1 MYKIGIDVGGTFTD
15 FVVAEDGAHPR
26 IFKTHTTPAD
36 PSIGVMNGLR
46 EAASACGLS
55 LDQFLS
61 GTDLVIHGSTVATNT
76 LVERKGATV
85 GLVTTDGFRDLL
97 EMREGLKED
106 RYNLRMKMVEPLAA
120 RYLRVGVPERVR
132 ASGRVE
138 RPLDEDALVESL
150 DYLVAEGAE
159 ALAVCYLFSY
169 LNPAH
174 EQRTAEIIRD
184 RYPDLY
190 ASLSHQV
197 IPQIKEFDRL
207 STTVV
212 NSYVGPVFSRY
223 LSNLAQRFEAYPRLS
238 DVLIMQSNGGVAP
251 IADSARMAVRA
262 ILSGPAG
269 GVSAAAHIGQQ
280 LHEPRIIAFDM
291 GGTSTDISLIENG
304 VPHIANEKFE
314 AGWKIAAP
322 MIDIHTLGAGGGS
335 IARVDD
341 GGILHVGPD
350 SAGADPGPACYGR
363 GGDRPTV
370 TDASLV
376 LGYLDPANFLGGR
389 AGLDPAAAQRALD
402 AHVATPLHLSGVESA
417 FGVYKVVC
425 TTMAEGIR
433 LMSVSRGV
441 DPRAFTIMGFGG
453 ASGLHASEVARQL
466 QIEKVYIPSSAPVL
480 SAYGMLNTDIRY
492 DYFRSHPVSLDR
504 IDFTELRAI
513 LAELASEGRDK
524 LLSQG
529 VPASAIEIQYSADM
543 RYLDQIYEVTVPVPA
558 LDQSDAEF
566 FRQLTSNFHSRYEE
580 LYSYAQQDQE
590 VRLITLRITAV
601 GKLPRISQLDR
612 TGDGSAE
619 DGSAA
624 EPTGSRRV
632 YLGQWHDAPTYAAGS
647 LPPGAEIDG
656 PAVLES
662 EFTTVLVWPGDHA
675 TVDSMGGI
683 ALTVSPDA
691 AQPPPVIPAQAGI
704 QTPVSSQAPA
714 SAPVSLEPGD
724 TAGLSGDR
732 PADTSPIPSPVIPA
746 QAGIQTP
753 VSAGANGQESG
764 ANDPITLAVVE
775 HRLESI
781 AQEMTEAM
789 LRTAMSQILNSSRDF
804 STAILDGDCQLV
816 AQGEGIP
823 VHISALPVAGAAV
836 RDYFGDDIH
845 EGDLFILN
853 DPYFGGSHLP
863 DITIIRPIFHEGRLL
878 FYGVNRA
885 HHSDVGGGTHGGYNP
900 GANEIFQ
907 EGIRI
912 PPLKLYDR
920 GVPRDDLFRMLSA
933 NVRQPENFLG
943 DLNAQIGSVLLA
955 EERVRDLLAEY
966 GPDRLVSVVSEILA
980 ATERQVRQF
989 ISGWPDGVYHG
1000 ESFVDDDGFDSK
1012 LVPIRARVTI
1022 DGDSLTIDLS
1032 DSSPQVEGF
1041 INSAYANTR
1050 SLAHAAIMYLAPM
1063 DVARNEGSMRPV
1075 RIVAPRGLVVNA
1087 NPPAAV
1093 CMSTNHCAEEVVEA
1107 VFKALAP
1114 AIPAAVTAGF
1124 SRRLRYA
1131 ITGHDP
1137 RTGRQF
1143 IWHFFLA
1150 RGGGGASEGID
1161 GWSNVG
1167 EVNVAGGIRS
1177 PSIEVTEERFPF
1189 FIQRHELR
1197 PDSGGVG
1204 AWRGGLGAVCD
1215 LVYEG
1220 EGPALLNTAG
1230 DGIVVP
1236 PFGLFGA
1243 DDGLPHHYKIVSN
1256 GSERVLGSKE
1266 VGVLVKPGDHI
1277 ICLSSGGGG
1286 YGNPTDRPHDAA
1298 TWDLKNGYVTR

>member
-15 FVVAEDGAHPR
+15 FVVAAETGQPR
-26 IFKTHTTPAD
+26 FFKTQTTPGD
-36 PSIGVMNGLR
+36 PSRGVMAGLGD
-46 EAASACGLS
+46 AAAAYGLA
-55 LDQFLS
+55 LEEFL
-61 GTDLVIHGSTVATNT
+61 GDTDLVIHGSTVATNT

-85 GLVTTDGFRDLL
+85 GLITTDGFRDLL

-106 RYNLRMKMVEPLAA
+106 RYNLRMTPVEPLAA
-120 RYLRVGVPERVR
+120 RYLRVEVSERIR
-132 ASGRVE
+132 ANGKVHRA
-138 RPLDEDALVESL
+138 LDIAQLEEQL
-150 DYLVAEGAE
+150 DYLQREGAE
-159 ALAVCYLFSY
+159 ALAVCFLFSY
-169 LNPAH
+169 LNPDH
-174 EQRTAEIIRD
+174 ERQAGEIIR
-184 RYPDLY
+184 RRFPGMYT
-190 ASLSHQV
+190 SLSHEV

-207 STTVV
+207 STTVI

-223 LSNLAQRFEAYPRLS
+223 LAHLGERFDAYPQLN

-251 IADSARMAVRA
+251 IDDSSRMAVRA

-269 GVSAAAHIGQQ
+269 GVSAAAYLGQ
-280 LHEPRIIAFDM
+280 LLDEPRIVAFDM

-335 IARVDD
+335 IARVDE
-341 GGILHVGPD
+341 GGILHVGPE
-350 SAGADPGPACYGR
+350 SAGADPGPACYGK
-363 GGDRPTV
+363 GGGNPTV
-370 TDASLV
+370 TDASLA
-376 LGYLDPANFLGGR
+376 LGYLDAANFLGGR
-389 AGLDPAAAQRALD
+389 AVLDSVAAERALTDRVAHPLGLND
-402 AHVATPLHLSGVESA
+402 AEAA
-417 FGVYKVVC
+417 YGVYKVVC
-425 TTMAEGIR
+425 TTIAEGIR
-433 LMSVSRGV
+433 LMSVQRGV
-441 DPRAFTIMGFGG
+441 DPREFTMMGFGG

-466 QIEKVYIPSSAPVL
+466 QVGKVYIPASAPVL
-480 SAYGMLNTDIRY
+480 SAYGMLNTDIKY
-492 DYFRSHPVSLDR
+492 DYFRSYPVSLDR
-504 IDFTELRAI
+504 LNLRELRSI
-513 LAELASEGRDK
+513 LDELGAQGREK

-529 VPASAIEIQYSADM
+529 VAENAVEIHYSADM
-543 RYLDQIYEVTVPVPA
+543 RYLDQIYEVTVPLPDPA
-558 LDQSDAEF
+558 HADAEF
-566 FRQLTSNFHSRYEE
+566 VAEVTSNFHRRYEE
-580 LYSYAQQDQE
+580 LYSYNQQEQE
-590 VRLITLRITAV
+590 VRLVTLRVAAI
-601 GKLPRISQLDR
+601 GKLPRIAQLDQAGNAG
-612 TGDGSAE
+612 TAV
-619 DGSAA
+619 AV
-624 EPTGSRRV
+624 GSRRV
-632 YLGQWHDAPTYAAGS
+632 YMGEWLDTPTYAADG
-647 LPPGAEIDG
+647 LPAGAEISG
-656 PAVLES
+656 PAILES
-662 EFTTVLVWPGDHA
+662 DFTTILVWPGDHA
-675 TVDSMGGI
+675 TVDAMGGVE
-683 ALTVSPDA
+683 LTIDLKS
-691 AQPPPVIPAQAGI
+691 
-704 QTPVSSQAPA
+704 
-714 SAPVSLEPGD
+714 
-724 TAGLSGDR
+724 
-732 PADTSPIPSPVIPA
+732 
-746 QAGIQTP
+746 
-753 VSAGANGQESG
+753 SAGG
-764 ANDPITLAVVE
+764 ADGHADSAEADPITLAVVE

-836 RDYFGDDIH
+836 GDYFGDDIH
-845 EGDLFILN
+845 DGDLFILN

-863 DITIIRPIFHEGRLL
+863 DITIIRPMFYEGRLL

-907 EGIRI
+907 EGLRI
-912 PPLKLYDR
+912 PPLRLYDR
-920 GVPRDDLFRMLSA
+920 GVPRNDLLQMMSA

-943 DLNAQIGSVLLA
+943 DLNAQIGSVMLAAQRIQALLA
-955 EERVRDLLAEY
+955 DY
-966 GPDRLVSVVSEILA
+966 GSDRLMAVVAEILN

-989 ISGWPDGVYHG
+989 IAGWPDGVYHG
-1000 ESFVDDDGFDSK
+1000 ESLVDDDGFDSK
-1012 LVPIRARVTI
+1012 LVPIRAKVTI
-1022 DGDSLTIDLS
+1022 AGDSMTIDLS

-1075 RIVAPRGLVVNA
+1075 QIIAPRGLVVNA
-1087 NPPAAV
+1087 NPPAPV

-1114 AIPAAVTAGF
+1114 AIPSAVSAGF

-1131 ITGHDP
+1131 ITGKDP

-1150 RGGGGASEGID
+1150 RGGGGASKGFD

-1167 EVNVAGGIRS
+1167 EINVAGGIRS

-1189 FIQRHELR
+1189 FVERHELR

-1215 LVYEG
+1215 LIYEG
-1220 EGPALLNTAG
+1220 DGPALLNTAG

-1243 DDGLPHHYKIVSN
+1243 TDGLPHHYKITSN
-1256 GSERVLGSKE
+1256 GTDRVLGSKE
-1266 VGVLVKPGDHI
+1266 VGVVVNPGDHV

-1286 YGNPTDRPHDAA
+1286 YGAQQERDKGAR
-1298 TWDLKNGYVTR
+1298 TWDLKNGYVTG

>member
-15 FVVAEDGAHPR
+15 FVVAAEGERPR
-26 IFKTHTTPAD
+26 FFKTQSTPDD
-36 PSIGVMNGLR
+36 PSLGVMNGLQQ
-46 EAASACGLS
+46 AADSCGLS
-55 LDQFLS
+55 LDQLL
-61 GTDLVIHGSTVATNT
+61 GETDLVIHGSTVATNT
-76 LVERKGATV
+76 LVERKGARV

-106 RYNLRMKMVEPLAA
+106 RYNLRMKQVEPLAA
-120 RYLRVGVPERVR
+120 RYLRAGVPERVR
-132 ASGRVE
+132 ANGAVE
-138 RPLDEDALVESL
+138 RPLDESALVESL
-150 DYLVAEGAE
+150 EYLVDEGAE
-159 ALAVCYLFSY
+159 ALAVCFLFSY

-174 EQRTAEIIRD
+174 EKQAWEKIRSLF
-184 RYPDLY
+184 PDVY
-190 ASLSHQV
+190 TSLSHEV

-207 STTVV
+207 STTVI

-223 LSNLAQRFEAYPRLS
+223 LAHLGERFEAYPRLR
-238 DVLIMQSNGGVAP
+238 DVLIMQSNGGVAS
-251 IADSARMAVRA
+251 IGDSSQMAVRA

-269 GVSAAAHIGQQ
+269 GVSAAAYLGQ
-280 LHEPRIIAFDM
+280 LLEEPKIIAFDM

-335 IARVDD
+335 IARVDE

-350 SAGADPGPACYGR
+350 SAGAEPGPACYGR
-363 GGDRPTV
+363 GGVRPTV
-370 TDASLV
+370 TDASLA

-389 AGLDPAAAQRALD
+389 ASIDLSAAERALAND
-402 AHVATPLHLSGVESA
+402 VASPLGLTTAEA
-417 FGVYKVVC
+417 AYGVYKVVC

-433 LMSVSRGV
+433 LMSVQRGV
-441 DPRAFTIMGFGG
+441 DPREFTIMGFGG

-466 QIEKVYIPSSAPVL
+466 QVEKVYIPASAPVL
-480 SAYGMLNTDIRY
+480 SAYGMLNTDIKY
-492 DYFRSHPVSLDR
+492 DFFRSYPVSLDR
-504 IDFTELRAI
+504 IDLSELRAI
-513 LAELASEGRDK
+513 LDELGEQGREK
-524 LLSQG
+524 LSTQG
-529 VPASAIEIQYSADM
+529 AADEAVEIQYSADM
-543 RYLDQIYEVTVPVPA
+543 RYLDQIYEVTVPLPDPG
-558 LDQSDAEF
+558 LPDAEF
-566 FRQLTSNFHSRYEE
+566 LAELTANFHQRYEE
-580 LYSYAQQDQE
+580 LYSYNQQNQE
-590 VRLITLRITAV
+590 VRLITLRVSAV
-601 GKLPRISQLDR
+601 GKLPRIAQLDKH
-612 TGDGSAE
+612 TGEHEAS
-619 DGSAA
+619 
-624 EPTGSRRV
+624 PVGSRRV
-632 YLGQWHDAPTYAAGS
+632 FLGNWTEAPAYAADS
-647 LPPGAEIDG
+647 LPAGAEIPG
-656 PAVLES
+656 PAILES
-662 EFTTVLVWPGDHA
+662 EFTTILVL
-675 TVDSMGGI
+675 
-683 ALTVSPDA
+683 
-691 AQPPPVIPAQAGI
+691 
-704 QTPVSSQAPA
+704 
-714 SAPVSLEPGD
+714 PGD
-724 TAGLSGDR
+724 TATVDAMGGIELRVGREAASAPGDMA
-732 PADTSPIPSPVIPA
+732 PASTETDGTHGDA
-746 QAGIQTP
+746 HD
-753 VSAGANGQESG
+753 
-764 ANDPITLAVVE
+764 DPITLAVVE

-804 STAILDGDCQLV
+804 STAILDRDCQLV

-836 RDYFGDDIH
+836 RDYFGEEIH
-845 EGDLFILN
+845 DGDLFILN

-863 DITIIRPIFHEGRLL
+863 DITIIRPVFHEGRLL

-907 EGIRI
+907 EGLRI
-912 PPLKLYDR
+912 PPLKLYDK
-920 GVPRDDLFRMLSA
+920 GVPRNDLLQMLSA
-933 NVRQPENFLG
+933 NVRQSENFLG
-943 DLNAQIGSVLLA
+943 DLNAQIGSVMLAAQRIGSLLA
-955 EERVRDLLAEY
+955 DY
-966 GPDRLVSVVSEILA
+966 GPDRLMAVVAEILA

-1012 LVPIRARVTI
+1012 LVPIRAKVTI
-1022 DGDSLTIDLS
+1022 AGDSMTIDLS

-1075 RIVAPRGLVVNA
+1075 QIVAPRGLVVNA
-1087 NPPAAV
+1087 NPPAPV
-1093 CMSTNHCAEEVVEA
+1093 CMSTNHCAEEIVEA

-1114 AIPAAVTAGF
+1114 AIPAAVSAGF

-1150 RGGGGASEGID
+1150 RGGGGASQGVD

-1189 FIQRHELR
+1189 FVERHELR

-1215 LVYEG
+1215 MVYEG

-1243 DDGLPHHYKIVSN
+1243 ADGLPHHYKIITN
-1256 GSERVLGSKE
+1256 GTERVLGSKE
-1266 VGVLVKPGDHI
+1266 VGVVVNPGDHI
-1277 ICLSSGGGG
+1277 VCLSSGGGG
-1286 YGNPTDRPHDAA
+1286 YGQPEDRDEDAS
-1298 TWDLKNGYVTR
+1298 TWDLKNGYVTG

>member
-15 FVVAEDGAHPR
+15 FVVAGESGQPR
-26 IFKTHTTPAD
+26 FFKTASTPDD
-36 PSIGVMNGLR
+36 PSIGVMAGLQD
-46 EAASACGLS
+46 AADAYGLS
-55 LDQFLS
+55 LDRFL
-61 GTDLVIHGSTVATNT
+61 GDTDLVIHGSTVATNT
-76 LVERKGATV
+76 LVERKGAEV

-106 RYNLRMKMVEPLAA
+106 RYNLRMNMVEPLAA
-120 RYLRVGVPERVR
+120 RYLRVGIPERVR
-132 ASGRVE
+132 ASGKVE
-138 RPLDEDALVESL
+138 RPLDEAVLIESL
-150 DYLVAEGAE
+150 DYLVSEGAE
-159 ALAVCYLFSY
+159 ALAVCFLFSY
-169 LNPAH
+169 LNPSH
-174 EQRTAEIIRD
+174 ERRAAEMIRE

-190 ASLSHQV
+190 ASLSHEV

-207 STTVV
+207 STTVI

-223 LSNLAQRFEAYPRLS
+223 LANLAQRFEAYPRLN

-251 IADSARMAVRA
+251 ISDSSRMAVRA

-269 GVSAAAHIGQQ
+269 GVSAAAYIGQ
-280 LHEPRIIAFDM
+280 LLGEPRLIAFDM

-304 VPHIANEKFE
+304 IPHVANEKFE

-335 IARVDD
+335 IARVDE
-341 GGILHVGPD
+341 GGILHVGPE
-350 SAGADPGPACYGR
+350 SAGAEPGPACYGR
-363 GGDRPTV
+363 GGENPTV
-370 TDASLV
+370 TDASLA
-376 LGYLDPANFLGGR
+376 LGYLDAANFLGGR
-389 AGLDPAAAQRALD
+389 ACLDTAAAEQALAD
-402 AHVATPLHLSGVESA
+402 HVGTPLGLSTVESA
-417 FGVYKVVC
+417 FGVFRVVC
-425 TTMAEGIR
+425 TSIAEGIR
-433 LMSVSRGV
+433 LMSVQRGV
-441 DPRAFTIMGFGG
+441 DPRDFTIMGFGG
-453 ASGLHASEVARQL
+453 ASGLHSSEVARQL
-466 QIEKVYIPSSAPVL
+466 EVSRVYIPASAPVL
-480 SAYGMLNTDIRY
+480 SAYGMLNTDIKY
-492 DYFRSHPVSLDR
+492 DFFRSYPVSLDR
-504 IDFTELRAI
+504 ADLNELRSI
-513 LAELASEGRDK
+513 LDELAGQGRDK
-524 LLSQG
+524 LLDQG
-529 VPASAIEIQYSADM
+529 LPAEAVEIQYSADM
-543 RYLDQIYEVTVPVPA
+543 RYLDQIYEVTVPLPDPT
-558 LDQSDAEF
+558 LPDSEF
-566 FRQLTSNFHSRYEE
+566 IARLTDNFHSRYQE
-580 LYSYAQQDQE
+580 LYSYNQQDQE
-590 VRLITLRITAV
+590 VRLVTLRVAAV
-601 GKLPRISQLDR
+601 GKLPRISQLEQTPADV
-612 TGDGSAE
+612 TAD
-619 DGSAA
+619 
-624 EPTGSRRV
+624 PNGSRRI
-632 YLGQWHDAPTYAAGS
+632 YLGEWQDAPTFAADT
-647 LPPGAEIDG
+647 LPAGAEIDG
-656 PAVLES
+656 PAILES
-662 EFTTVLVWPGDHA
+662 EFTTILVWPGDRA
-675 TVDSMGGI
+675 AVDAMGGVEI
-683 ALTVSPDA
+683 LVNLEAAAVAPD
-691 AQPPPVIPAQAGI
+691 
-704 QTPVSSQAPA
+704 TCS
-714 SAPVSLEPGD
+714 E
-724 TAGLSGDR
+724 
-732 PADTSPIPSPVIPA
+732 
-746 QAGIQTP
+746 
-753 VSAGANGQESG
+753 SAGAGGED
-764 ANDPITLAVVE
+764 DPITLAVVE

-845 EGDLFILN
+845 DGDLFILN

-863 DITIIRPIFHEGRLL
+863 DITIIRPVFHQGRLL

-907 EGIRI
+907 EGLRI

-920 GVPRDDLFRMLSA
+920 GTPRYDLLQMMSA
-933 NVRQPENFLG
+933 NVRQSENFLG
-943 DLNAQIGSVLLA
+943 DLNAQIGSVMLA
-955 EERVRDLLAEY
+955 GRRIGDLLAEY
-966 GPDRLVSVVSEILA
+966 GADRLMTVVSEILA
-980 ATERQVRQF
+980 ATERQVRRF
-989 ISGWPDGVYHG
+989 ISGWPDGVYRG

-1012 LVPIRARVTI
+1012 LVPIRAKVTI
-1022 DGDSLTIDLS
+1022 AGDSMAIDLS

-1075 RIVAPRGLVVNA
+1075 QIIAPRGLVVNA
-1087 NPPAAV
+1087 NPPAPV

-1114 AIPAAVTAGF
+1114 AIPAAVSAGF

-1150 RGGGGASEGID
+1150 RGGGGASEGFD

-1167 EVNVAGGIRS
+1167 EINVAGGIRS

-1189 FIQRHELR
+1189 FIERHELR

-1204 AWRGGLGAVCD
+1204 EWRGGLGAVCD

-1220 EGPALLNTAG
+1220 DGPALLNTAG

-1243 DDGLPHHYKIVSN
+1243 TDGLPHHYKIVNN
-1256 GSERVLGSKE
+1256 GTERVLGSKE
-1266 VGVLVKPGDHI
+1266 VGVVVNPGDHI
-1277 ICLSSGGGG
+1277 VCLSSGGGG
-1286 YGNPTDRPHDAA
+1286 YGSAAERDAGA
-1298 TWDLKNGYVTR
+1298 AAWDLKNGYVTR

>member
-15 FVVAEDGAHPR
+15 FVVSGETGQPR
-26 IFKTHTTPAD
+26 YFKTQTTPDD
-36 PSIGVMNGLR
+36 PSLGVMTGLQ
-46 EAASACGLS
+46 EAAAAYDLP
-55 LDQFLS
+55 LEQFL
-61 GTDLVIHGSTVATNT
+61 GNTDLVIHGSTVATNT

-85 GLVTTDGFRDLL
+85 GLLTTDGFRDLL

-106 RYNLRMKMVEPLAA
+106 RYNLRMTPVEPLSA
-120 RYLRVGVPERVR
+120 RYLRVGVPERIR
-132 ASGRVE
+132 ASGHVE
-138 RPLDEDALVESL
+138 VPLDEAALLEQL
-150 DYLVAEGAE
+150 DYLIQEGAE
-159 ALAVCYLFSY
+159 ALAVCFLFSY

-174 EQRTAEIIRD
+174 ERRAAEIVRSKF
-184 RYPDLY
+184 PDVY
-190 ASLSHQV
+190 ASLSHEV

-207 STTVV
+207 STTVI

-223 LSNLAQRFEAYPRLS
+223 LANLAQRFESYPQLN

-251 IADSARMAVRA
+251 IDDSSRMAVRA

-269 GVSAAAHIGQQ
+269 GVSAAAYLGQ
-280 LHEPRIIAFDM
+280 LLEEPKIIAFDM

-350 SAGADPGPACYGR
+350 SAGADPGPSCYAK
-363 GGDRPTV
+363 GGVDPTV
-370 TDASLV
+370 TDASLA
-376 LGYLDPANFLGGR
+376 LGYLDASNFLGGR
-389 AGLDPAAAQRALD
+389 AKLDSAAAMRAIADHVGSPLNLSD
-402 AHVATPLHLSGVESA
+402 AEAA

-425 TTMAEGIR
+425 TTIAEGIR
-433 LMSVSRGV
+433 LMSVQRGV
-441 DPRAFTIMGFGG
+441 DPREFTMMGFGG
-453 ASGLHASEVARQL
+453 ASGLHAAEVARQL
-466 QIEKVYIPSSAPVL
+466 QVAKVYIPASAPVL
-480 SAYGMLNTDIRY
+480 SAYGMLNTDTKY
-492 DYFRSHPVSLDR
+492 DFFRSYPVSLDR
-504 IDFTELRAI
+504 LDLNELRAI
-513 LAELASEGRDK
+513 LDELGTQGQEK
-524 LLSQG
+524 LLEQA
-529 VPASAIEIQYSADM
+529 VTPDAVEIQYSADM
-543 RYLDQIYEVTVPVPA
+543 RYLDQIYEVTVPLPDPSLPVT
-558 LDQSDAEF
+558 EF
-566 FRQLTSNFHSRYEE
+566 VGLLTDNFHQRYQD
-580 LYSYAQQDQE
+580 LFSYNQQDQE
-590 VRLITLRITAV
+590 VRLVTLRVAAI
-601 GKLPRISQLDR
+601 GKLPRIAQLDQP
-612 TGDGSAE
+612 GDGDE
-619 DGSAA
+619 AA
-624 EPTGSRRV
+624 SVGSRRV
-632 YLGQWHDAPTYAAGS
+632 YMGEWLDTPTYAADT
-647 LPPGAEIDG
+647 LPAGVEIPG
-656 PAVLES
+656 PAIIES
-662 EFTTVLVWPGDHA
+662 EFTTILVSPGDRA
-675 TVDSMGGI
+675 AVDAMGGVE
-683 ALTVSPDA
+683 LTVNPEAERLGADGAADSTDA
-691 AQPPPVIPAQAGI
+691 
-704 QTPVSSQAPA
+704 
-714 SAPVSLEPGD
+714 
-724 TAGLSGDR
+724 
-732 PADTSPIPSPVIPA
+732 
-746 QAGIQTP
+746 
-753 VSAGANGQESG
+753 
-764 ANDPITLAVVE
+764 DPITLAVVE

-845 EGDLFILN
+845 DGDLFILN

-863 DITIIRPIFHEGRLL
+863 DITIIRPVFHQGRLL

-907 EGIRI
+907 EGLRI
-912 PPLKLYDR
+912 PPLRLYDR
-920 GVPRDDLFRMLSA
+920 GVPRNDLLQMMSA

-943 DLNAQIGSVLLA
+943 DLNAQIGSVMLA
-955 EERVRDLLAEY
+955 ARRIGDLLSEY
-966 GPDRLVSVVSEILA
+966 GADRLMAVVAEILN

-989 ISGWPDGVYHG
+989 VASWPDGIYHG

-1012 LVPIRARVTI
+1012 LVPIRAQVTI
-1022 DGDSLTIDLS
+1022 AGDSLTIDLS
-1032 DSSPQVEGF
+1032 ESSPQVEGF

-1075 RIVAPRGLVVNA
+1075 QIIAPRGLVVNA
-1087 NPPAAV
+1087 NPPAPV

-1114 AIPAAVTAGF
+1114 AIPGAVSAGF

-1131 ITGHDP
+1131 ITGKDP

-1150 RGGGGASEGID
+1150 RGGGGASEGFD

-1167 EVNVAGGIRS
+1167 EINVAGGIRS
-1177 PSIEVTEERFPF
+1177 PSIEVTEERFPLF
-1189 FIQRHELR
+1189 VQRHELR
-1197 PDSGGVG
+1197 PDSGGEG
-1204 AWRGGLGAVCD
+1204 QWRGGLGAVCD

-1243 DDGLPHHYKIVSN
+1243 DDGLPHHYKITSN
-1256 GSERVLGSKE
+1256 GDERVLGSKE
-1266 VGVLVKPGDHI
+1266 VGVVVNPGDRI
-1277 ICLSSGGGG
+1277 VCLSSGGGG
-1286 YGNPTDRPHDAA
+1286 YGSPGERDKDAA
-1298 TWDLKNGYVTR
+1298 TWDLKNGYVSG

>member
-15 FVVAEDGAHPR
+15 FVVAGESGRPR
-26 IFKTHTTPAD
+26 FFKTATTPDD
-36 PSIGVMNGLR
+36 PSIGVMAGLR
-46 EAASACGLS
+46 DAADAYGQS
-55 LDQFLS
+55 LDKFL
-61 GTDLVIHGSTVATNT
+61 GDTDLVNHGSTVATNT
-76 LVERKGATV
+76 LVERKGAQV
-85 GLVTTDGFRDLL
+85 GLITTDGFRDLL

-106 RYNLRMKMVEPLAA
+106 RYNLRMTMVEPLAA
-120 RYLRVGVPERVR
+120 RYLRVGIPERIR
-132 ASGRVE
+132 ASGKVE
-138 RPLDEDALVESL
+138 RPLDEAALVENL
-150 DYLVAEGAE
+150 DYLVNEGAE
-159 ALAVCYLFSY
+159 ALAVCFLFSY
-169 LNPAH
+169 LNPSH
-174 EQRTAEIIRD
+174 EQRASEIIRQ

-190 ASLSHQV
+190 ASLSHEV

-207 STTVV
+207 STTVI

-223 LSNLAQRFEAYPRLS
+223 LANLAQRFEAYPRLR

-251 IADSARMAVRA
+251 ISDSSRMAVRA

-269 GVSAAAHIGQQ
+269 GVSAAAYIGQM
-280 LHEPRIIAFDM
+280 LGEPKIIAFDM

-304 VPHIANEKFE
+304 TPHVANEKFE

-335 IARVDD
+335 IARVDE
-341 GGILHVGPD
+341 GGILHVGPE
-350 SAGADPGPACYGR
+350 SAGAEPGPACYGR
-363 GGDRPTV
+363 GGENPTV
-370 TDASLV
+370 TDASLA
-376 LGYLDPANFLGGR
+376 LGYLDAANFLGGR
-389 AGLDPAAAQRALD
+389 ASLDTAAAEQSLAD
-402 AHVATPLHLSGVESA
+402 HVGAPLNLSNIESA
-417 FGVYKVVC
+417 FGVFKVVC
-425 TTMAEGIR
+425 TSIAEGIR
-433 LMSVSRGV
+433 LMSVQRGV
-441 DPRAFTIMGFGG
+441 DPRDFTIMGFGG

-466 QIEKVYIPSSAPVL
+466 EVSKVYIPASAPVL
-480 SAYGMLNTDIRY
+480 SAYGMLNTDIKY
-492 DYFRSHPVSLDR
+492 DFFRSYPVSLDR
-504 IDFTELRAI
+504 LDLDELRSI
-513 LAELASEGRDK
+513 LDDLASQGRAK
-524 LLSQG
+524 LHDQG
-529 VPASAIEIQYSADM
+529 MPPDAVEIQYSADM
-543 RYLDQIYEVTVPVPA
+543 RYLDQIYEVTVPLPDPT
-558 LDQSDAEF
+558 LPDSEF
-566 FRQLTSNFHSRYEE
+566 IARLTDNFHSRYQE
-580 LYSYAQQDQE
+580 LYSYNQQDQE
-590 VRLITLRITAV
+590 VRLVTLRVAAI
-601 GKLPRISQLDR
+601 GKLPRIAQSDQRRD
-612 TGDGSAE
+612 DSAP
-619 DGSAA
+619 A
-624 EPTGSRRV
+624 PVGSRRI
-632 YLGQWHDAPTYAAGS
+632 YLGEWQDAPTYAADG
-647 LPPGAEIDG
+647 LPAGAEIDG
-656 PAVLES
+656 PAILES
-662 EFTTVLVWPGDHA
+662 EFTTILVWPGDRA
-675 TVDSMGGI
+675 TVDAMGGVELRVNLET
-683 ALTVSPDA
+683 ASVAQDA
-691 AQPPPVIPAQAGI
+691 QQ
-704 QTPVSSQAPA
+704 
-714 SAPVSLEPGD
+714 D
-724 TAGLSGDR
+724 TAG
-732 PADTSPIPSPVIPA
+732 ADA
-746 QAGIQTP
+746 
-753 VSAGANGQESG
+753 
-764 ANDPITLAVVE
+764 DPITLAVVE

-804 STAILDGDCQLV
+804 STAILDNECQLV

-845 EGDLFILN
+845 DGDLFILN

-863 DITIIRPIFHEGRLL
+863 DITIIRPVFHQGRLL

-907 EGIRI
+907 EGLRI
-912 PPLKLYDR
+912 PPLKLYDK
-920 GVPRDDLFRMLSA
+920 GIPRYDLLQMMSA
-933 NVRQPENFLG
+933 NVRQSENFLG
-943 DLNAQIGSVLLA
+943 DLNAQIGSVMLA
-955 EERVRDLLAEY
+955 GRRISDLLAEY
-966 GPDRLVSVVSEILA
+966 GPDRLMAVVSEILA

-989 ISGWPDGVYHG
+989 ISGWPDGVYRG

-1012 LVPIRARVTI
+1012 LVPIRAKVTI
-1022 DGDSLTIDLS
+1022 AGDSMTIDLS

-1075 RIVAPRGLVVNA
+1075 QIIAPRGLVVNA
-1087 NPPAAV
+1087 NPPAPV

-1114 AIPAAVTAGF
+1114 AIPAAVSAGF

-1150 RGGGGASEGID
+1150 RGGGGASEGFD

-1189 FIQRHELR
+1189 FIERHELR

-1243 DDGLPHHYKIVSN
+1243 TDGLPHHYKIVNN
-1256 GSERVLGSKE
+1256 GTERVLGSKE
-1266 VGVLVKPGDHI
+1266 VGVVVNPGDHI
-1277 ICLSSGGGG
+1277 VCLSSGGGG
-1286 YGNPTDRPHDAA
+1286 YGLAEERDGEAA
-1298 TWDLKNGYVTR
+1298 AWDLKNGYVTG

>member
-15 FVVAEDGAHPR
+15 FVVAAEARQPR
-26 IFKTHTTPAD
+26 FFKTQTTPGD
-36 PSIGVMNGLR
+36 PSQGVMTGLQ
-46 EAASACGLS
+46 EAASAYGLS
-55 LDQFLS
+55 LDEFLS
-61 GTDLVIHGSTVATNT
+61 ETDLVIHGSTVATNT

-85 GLVTTDGFRDLL
+85 GLITTDGFRDLL

-106 RYNLRMKMVEPLAA
+106 RYNLRMTPVEPLAA
-120 RYLRVGVPERVR
+120 RYLRVEVPERIRSNGAVH
-132 ASGRVE
+132 
-138 RPLDEDALVESL
+138 RPLDTAALEEQL
-150 DYLVAEGAE
+150 EYLAREGAE
-159 ALAVCYLFSY
+159 SLAVCFLFSY

-174 EQRTAEIIRD
+174 EQQVGEIISR
-184 RYPDLY
+184 RFPDMY
-190 ASLSHQV
+190 TSLSHEV

-207 STTVV
+207 STTVI

-223 LSNLAQRFEAYPRLS
+223 LAHLGERFAAYPELN

-251 IADSARMAVRA
+251 IDDSSRMAVRA

-269 GVSAAAHIGQQ
+269 GVSAAAYLGQ
-280 LHEPRIIAFDM
+280 LLNEPKIIAFDM

-335 IARVDD
+335 IARVDE

-350 SAGADPGPACYGR
+350 SAGADPGPACYGK
-363 GGDRPTV
+363 GGVDPTV
-370 TDASLV
+370 TDSSLA
-376 LGYLDPANFLGGR
+376 LGYLDAGNFLGGR
-389 AGLDPAAAQRALD
+389 ASLDIAAATRAIAD
-402 AHVATPLHLSGVESA
+402 NVGSPLSLSDVEAA

-425 TTMAEGIR
+425 TTIAEGIR
-433 LMSVSRGV
+433 LMSVQRGV
-441 DPRAFTIMGFGG
+441 DPRDFTLIGFGG

-466 QIEKVYIPSSAPVL
+466 QVAKVYIPASAPVL
-480 SAYGMLNTDIRY
+480 SAYGMLNTDVKY
-492 DYFRSHPVSLDR
+492 EFFRSYPASLDR
-504 IDFTELRAI
+504 VDLGELRSI
-513 LAELASEGRDK
+513 LDELGAQGREK

-529 VPASAIEIQYSADM
+529 VNQDAVEIQYSADM
-543 RYLDQIYEVTVPVPA
+543 RYLDQIYEVTVPLPDPT
-558 LDQSDAEF
+558 LPDSEF
-566 FRQLTSNFHSRYEE
+566 VADLTSNFHRRYEE
-580 LYSYAQQDQE
+580 LYSYNQQEQE
-590 VRLITLRITAV
+590 VRLVTIRVAAV
-601 GKLPRISQLDR
+601 GKLPRIAQLDQ
-612 TGDGSAE
+612 TGNPDT
-619 DGSAA
+619 AA
-624 EPTGSRRV
+624 PVGSRRV
-632 YLGQWHDAPTYAAGS
+632 YLGEWLDAPTYAADG
-647 LPPGAEIDG
+647 LPAGAKIPG
-656 PAVLES
+656 PAILES
-662 EFTTVLVWPGDHA
+662 EFTTILVWPGDQA
-675 TVDSMGGI
+675 TVDAMGGVELTI
-683 ALTVSPDA
+683 AAVNTDGHA
-691 AQPPPVIPAQAGI
+691 DPAEA
-704 QTPVSSQAPA
+704 
-714 SAPVSLEPGD
+714 
-724 TAGLSGDR
+724 
-732 PADTSPIPSPVIPA
+732 
-746 QAGIQTP
+746 
-753 VSAGANGQESG
+753 
-764 ANDPITLAVVE
+764 DPITLAVVE

-804 STAILDGDCQLV
+804 STAILDGECQLV

-845 EGDLFILN
+845 DGDLFILN

-863 DITIIRPIFHEGRLL
+863 DITIIRPVFHEGRLL

-907 EGIRI
+907 EGLRI
-912 PPLKLYDR
+912 TPLRLYDR
-920 GVPRDDLFRMLSA
+920 GVPRHDLLQMMAA
-933 NVRQPENFLG
+933 NVRQSENFLG
-943 DLNAQIGSVLLA
+943 DLNAQIGSVMLAAHRIQSLLA
-955 EERVRDLLAEY
+955 DY
-966 GPDRLVSVVSEILA
+966 GADGLMAVVAEILN
-980 ATERQVRQF
+980 ATERQVRRF
-989 ISGWPDGVYHG
+989 ITGWPDGVYHG
-1000 ESFVDDDGFDSK
+1000 ESLVDDDGFDSK
-1012 LVPIRARVTI
+1012 LVPIRAKVTI
-1022 DGDSLTIDLS
+1022 AGDSMTIDLS

-1063 DVARNEGSMRPV
+1063 EVARNEGSMRPV
-1075 RIVAPRGLVVNA
+1075 QIVAPRGLVVNA
-1087 NPPAAV
+1087 NPPAPV

-1114 AIPAAVTAGF
+1114 AIPAAVSAGF

-1131 ITGHDP
+1131 ITGKDP

-1150 RGGGGASEGID
+1150 RGGGGASEGFD

-1189 FIQRHELR
+1189 FVERHELR

-1215 LVYEG
+1215 LIYEG
-1220 EGPALLNTAG
+1220 EGSALLNTAG

-1243 DDGLPHHYKIVSN
+1243 SDGLPHHYKITSN
-1256 GSERVLGSKE
+1256 GTERVLGSKE
-1266 VGVLVKPGDHI
+1266 VGVVVNPGDHI

-1286 YGNPTDRPHDAA
+1286 YGVREERDNDAA
-1298 TWDLKNGYVTR
+1298 AWDRKNGYVTG

>member
-15 FVVAEDGAHPR
+15 FVVAGEGGQPR
-26 IFKTHTTPAD
+26 FFKTATTPDD
-36 PSIGVMNGLR
+36 PSIGVMAGLQD
-46 EAASACGLS
+46 AADAYGLS
-55 LDQFLS
+55 LDRFL
-61 GTDLVIHGSTVATNT
+61 GDTDLVIHGSTVATNT

-85 GLVTTDGFRDLL
+85 GLLTTDGFRDLL

-106 RYNLRMKMVEPLAA
+106 RYNLRMNMVEPLAA
-120 RYLRVGVPERVR
+120 RYLRVGVPERIR
-132 ASGRVE
+132 ASGKVE
-138 RPLDEDALVESL
+138 RPLDEAALVENL
-150 DYLVAEGAE
+150 DYLVSEGAE
-159 ALAVCYLFSY
+159 ALAVCFLFSY
-169 LNPAH
+169 LNPSH
-174 EQRTAEIIRD
+174 ERRASEIIRQ

-190 ASLSHQV
+190 ASLSHEV

-207 STTVV
+207 STTVI

-223 LSNLAQRFEAYPRLS
+223 LANLAQRFEAYPQLN

-251 IADSARMAVRA
+251 IEDSGRMAVRA

-269 GVSAAAHIGQQ
+269 GVSAAAYIGQ
-280 LHEPRIIAFDM
+280 LLGEPKLIAFDM

-304 VPHIANEKFE
+304 VPHVANEKFE

-335 IARVDD
+335 IARVDE

-350 SAGADPGPACYGR
+350 SAGAEPGPACYGR
-363 GGDRPTV
+363 AGENPTV
-370 TDASLV
+370 TDASLA
-376 LGYLDPANFLGGR
+376 LGYLDAANFLGGR
-389 AGLDPAAAQRALD
+389 ASLDTAAAEDAL
-402 AHVATPLHLSGVESA
+402 AHHVGAPLNLITVESA
-417 FGVYKVVC
+417 FGVFKVVC
-425 TTMAEGIR
+425 TSIAEGIR
-433 LMSVSRGV
+433 LMSVQRGV
-441 DPRAFTIMGFGG
+441 DPRDFTMMGFGG

-466 QIEKVYIPSSAPVL
+466 EVSKVYIPASAPVL
-480 SAYGMLNTDIRY
+480 SAYGMLNTDIKY
-492 DYFRSHPVSLDR
+492 DFFRSYPVSLDR
-504 IDFTELRAI
+504 LNLDELRAI
-513 LAELASEGRDK
+513 LDELAGQGREK
-524 LLSQG
+524 LLAQG
-529 VPASAIEIQYSADM
+529 APSEAVEIQYSADM
-543 RYLDQIYEVTVPVPA
+543 RYLDQIYEVTVPLP
-558 LDQSDAEF
+558 DATLPDSEF
-566 FRQLTSNFHSRYEE
+566 VARLTANFHSRYQE
-580 LYSYAQQDQE
+580 LYSYNQQDQE
-590 VRLITLRITAV
+590 VRLVTLRVAAV
-601 GKLPRISQLDR
+601 GKLPRIAQLDR
-612 TGDGSAE
+612 PDNET
-619 DGSAA
+619 AA
-624 EPTGSRRV
+624 APVGSRRV
-632 YLGQWHDAPTYAAGS
+632 YLGEWQDAPTYAADG
-647 LPPGAEIDG
+647 LPAGAEIAG
-656 PAVLES
+656 PAILES
-662 EFTTVLVWPGDHA
+662 EFTTILVWPGDVA
-675 TVDSMGGI
+675 TVDAMGGVE
-683 ALTVSPDA
+683 LVVT
-691 AQPPPVIPAQAGI
+691 PAKAGV
-704 QTPVSSQAPA
+704 QETP
-714 SAPVSLEPGD
+714 LG
-724 TAGLSGDR
+724 SGFRRNDGSY
-732 PADTSPIPSPVIPA
+732 D
-746 QAGIQTP
+746 
-753 VSAGANGQESG
+753 
-764 ANDPITLAVVE
+764 DPITLAVVE

-804 STAILDGDCQLV
+804 STAILDNECQLV

-836 RDYFGDDIH
+836 RDYFGGDIH
-845 EGDLFILN
+845 DGDLFILN

-863 DITIIRPIFHEGRLL
+863 DITIIRPVFHQGRLL

-907 EGIRI
+907 EGLRI
-912 PPLKLYDR
+912 PPLKLYDK
-920 GVPRDDLFRMLSA
+920 GVPRYDLLQMMSA
-933 NVRQPENFLG
+933 NVRQSENFLG
-943 DLNAQIGSVLLA
+943 DLNAQIGSVMLA
-955 EERVRDLLAEY
+955 ARRIGDLLAEY
-966 GPDRLVSVVSEILA
+966 GPDRLMAVVAEILA
-980 ATERQVRQF
+980 ATERQVRRF

-1012 LVPIRARVTI
+1012 LVPIRAKVTI
-1022 DGDSLTIDLS
+1022 AGDSMTIDLS

-1075 RIVAPRGLVVNA
+1075 QIIAPRGLVVNA
-1087 NPPAAV
+1087 NPPAPV

-1114 AIPAAVTAGF
+1114 AIPAAVSAGF

-1150 RGGGGASEGID
+1150 RGGGGASEGFD

-1167 EVNVAGGIRS
+1167 EINVAGGIRS

-1189 FIQRHELR
+1189 FIERHELR

-1243 DDGLPHHYKIVSN
+1243 TDGLPHHYKITSN
-1256 GSERVLGSKE
+1256 GTERLLGSKE
-1266 VGVLVKPGDHI
+1266 VGVAVNPGDHI

-1286 YGNPTDRPHDAA
+1286 YGLVEDRDADAA
-1298 TWDLKNGYVTR
+1298 AWDLKNGYVTG